1 MAFGDYKHEESFHN
15 NQHNVFEMVF
25 LLLDR
30 FYHDV
35 NRFDLQQIKPMLPK
49 NEQIQS
55 NKDFV
60 FQLNLTAAV

>member
-1 MAFGDYKHEESFHN
+1 
-15 NQHNVFEMVF
+15 VFEMVF